1 MRMVAHLFDD
11 RHRKGC
17 QVVTTMRTRRHVTS
31 RTQQTAPYAPVP
43 SRRIVDVGDIDM
55 TALGF
60 ALLLIGAVLIVA
72 EAHVPGGVLGVTG
85 GLALAVGGIVV
96 IAGLGG
102 GAALALPVGVGLGV
116 ATVGSVLLVSRQAA
130 RAQHGRVRSG
140 AEALCGCVGVVRGWS
155 EPAGQVFVGGALWR
169 ARRSWGE
176 LEEGGAPLHEGDPVV
191 VERVDGLTL
200 SVRPAEE
207 WELIA

>member
-1 MRMVAHLFDD
+1 M
-11 RHRKGC
+11 
-17 QVVTTMRTRRHVTS
+17 
-31 RTQQTAPYAPVP
+31 
-43 SRRIVDVGDIDM
+43 DM

-60 ALLLIGAVLIVA
+60 ALLLIGAVLVVA
-72 EAHVPGGVLGVTG
+72 EAHVPGGVLGVLG
-85 GLALAVGGIVV
+85 GLALVAGGIIV

-102 GAALALPVGVGLGV
+102 GAVLAVPVAVGLGV
-116 ATVGSVLLVSRQAA
+116 ATTGSVLVMARKAA
-130 RAQHGRVRSG
+130 RAQHVRIRSG
-140 AEALCGCVGVVRGWS
+140 PEGLCGTVGVVRGWS

-169 ARRSWGE
+169 ARRSSGE
-176 LEEGGAPLHEGDPVV
+176 IDEGPPLHEGDPVV